1 MSGSEVIALERD
13 CAAVLVPSGVS
24 VVLAE
29 GERVVVRQRLGGSV
43 TVETPRGGLARI
55 DARDA
60 DALGI
65 DGLAVA
71 PDPRTGK
78 EVVTVER
85 VLEALRNVYDPEI
98 PINVVDLGL
107 IYRCEL
113 FPLEQVGLRVEV
125 DMSMTAPGCG
135 MGDVLKRD
143 AAEHVRSLPGVA
155 DVAVEVVFDPP
166 WGLDRLSESA
176 RLTLGMW

>member
-13 CAAVLVPSGVS
+13 CAAVLVPSGVG
-24 VVLAE
+24 VMLAA

-43 TVETPRGGLARI
+43 TVETARGGLARI

-60 DALGI
+60 DAFEN
-65 DGLAVA
+65 DGFPVA
-71 PDPRTGK
+71 PDPSTGD

-113 FPLEQVGLRVEV
+113 FPLEQGALRVEV
-125 DMSMTAPGCG
+125 DLSMTAPGCG

-143 AAEHVRSLPGVA
+143 AAENVRSLAGVA
-155 DVAVEVVFDPP
+155 EVVVEVVFDPP
-166 WGLDRLSESA
+166 WGLDRLSEAA